1 MPHETGVFMTYTYTM
16 SLGLEEKKKK
26 TKYMHLNEA
35 ICLSARLAALSIFYI
50 LQNISHTSLVFA
62 ELTAISGL
70 SE

>member
-16 SLGLEEKKKK
+16 SLGLEEKKKH
-26 TKYMHLNEA
+26 KYMHLNEA